1 MSMNAG
7 YEVPAISSVCLETTK
22 WSRRFTIWKFSC
34 EFYLLHC
41 YRNFILF
48 SWSIL
53 CADPEGLVIWN
64 ETMDWRLKEINLIG
78 DASMRARKTWKI
90 KIKNNFKKWNW
101 IQLNQETE
109 MSEEIPQNVQPYLDR
124 EIKYISKSKWGR
136 KSLRILALSKG
147 EIMDLLL
154 LRTPFVIHLK
164 SRETNEQWQQQKPA
178 KTMEMHEAWTDPFGE
193 WMYECLSKS
202 IKKTRA

>member
-22 WSRRFTIWKFSC
+22 WSRRFAIWKFSC

-101 IQLNQETE
+101 IQLNQETD
-109 MSEEIPQNVQPYLDR
+109 S
-124 EIKYISKSKWGR
+124 SKSRRRLWR
-136 KSLRILALSKG
+136 CTRLELTLSVSECINAYPNPLKKLG
-147 EIMDLLL
+147 HSSRNTCNIFHDHPDHIQVSTEHFWYNQRNYSGSFENNQRLCDKKEYH
-154 LRTPFVIHLK
+154 HL
-164 SRETNEQWQQQKPA
+164 SQQ
-178 KTMEMHEAWTDPFGE
+178 
-193 WMYECLSKS
+193 
-202 IKKTRA
+202 